1 MKKCLAILVMVFC
14 ISIFS
19 SGCMYI
25 DGKVTVNADGS
36 GFTDFNVGIAKS
48 VLDQT
53 GKTPKDFFGSGSL
66 YHAETINGR
75 EYLVLNDYGDAWNN
89 LGGMDA
95 SLEDLING
103 NIDQQLGSIYNTL
116 VGTIAQ
122 EVGPVTVV
130 PIDGGFRLNVELHD
144 GFGPDMVAEH
154 IWPDNVT
161 NESLAGMTLKD
172 LVAQDIDG
180 LVLKVTFEMPYTV
193 VKTSGGNS
201 GVTVNGKTITL
212 DYLEMIKSG
221 DKSWTF
227 ESTKDTKAE
236 KFPDVTSDAIIATP
250 TASTVQVN
258 GKSVSFDAYTIG
270 GSNYFKLRDLAY
282 ALSGTAARFDVA
294 WDGTNNAISLT
305 SGRDYTI
312 IGGEMTGKGA
322 GNKTPSPTSAKVYLD
337 GKEVQF
343 AAYTIDGN
351 NYFKLR
357 DIGKAIDFWVDWDGE
372 NNRVIIDTTIV
383 NSGLVYDDA
392 GNIIDGIKWD
402 TNTPGIS

>member
-1 MKKCLAILVMVFC
+1 MKKRLAILVVIFC
-14 ISIFS
+14 ISIGL
-19 SGCMYI
+19 SGCMHI
-25 DGKVTVNADGS
+25 DGKITVNADGS
-36 GFTDFNVGIAKS
+36 GFTDFKVGIAKS

-95 SLEDLING
+95 SLDDLMSG
-103 NIDQQLGSIYNTL
+103 NLEQQLGSIYNTL

-122 EVGPVTVV
+122 EMGPVTLV

-144 GFGPDMVAEH
+144 EFGPDMVAEH
-154 IWPDNVT
+154 IWPDKVT
-161 NESLAGMTLKD
+161 NDSLAGMTIMD

-180 LVLKVTFEMPYTV
+180 LVLKVTFEMPYNV

-212 DYLEMIKSG
+212 DYLKMIKSG

-227 ESTKDTKAE
+227 ECTKDTK
-236 KFPDVTSDAIIATP
+236 AIIATP

-258 GKSVSFDAYTIG
+258 GKSVSFDAYTIES
-270 GSNYFKLRDLAY
+270 SNYFKLRDLAY

-305 SGRDYTI
+305 SGKNYTTV
-312 IGGEMTGKGA
+312 GGEMTGKGA
-322 GNKTPSPTSAKVYLD
+322 VNKTPSPTSAKVYLD

-343 AAYTIDGN
+343 TAYTIDGN

-357 DIGKAIDFWVDWDGE
+357 DIGKAIDFWVDWDGK
-372 NNRVIIDTTIV
+372 NNRIIIDTTIV
-383 NSGLVYDDA
+383 NSGLVYDGA

-402 TNTPGIS
+402 TSTKGKS

>member
-1 MKKCLAILVMVFC
+1 MKKRLAILVVIFC
-14 ISIFS
+14 ISIGL
-19 SGCMYI
+19 SGCMHI
-25 DGKVTVNADGS
+25 DGKITVNADGS
-36 GFTDFNVGIAKS
+36 GFTDFKVGIAKS

-95 SLEDLING
+95 SLDDLMSG
-103 NIDQQLGSIYNTL
+103 NLEQQLGSIYNTL

-122 EVGPVTVV
+122 EMGPVTLV
-130 PIDGGFRLNVELHD
+130 PIDGGFRLNVGLHD
-144 GFGPDMVAEH
+144 EFGPDMVAEH
-154 IWPDNVT
+154 IWPDKVT
-161 NESLAGMTLKD
+161 NDSLAGMTIMD

-180 LVLKVTFEMPYTV
+180 LVLKVTFEMPYNV

-212 DYLEMIKSG
+212 DYLKMIKSG

-227 ESTKDTKAE
+227 ESTKDTK
-236 KFPDVTSDAIIATP
+236 AIIATP

-258 GKSVSFDAYTIG
+258 GKSVSFDAYTIES
-270 GSNYFKLRDLAY
+270 SNYFKLRDLAY

-294 WDGTNNAISLT
+294 WDGTNNAVSLT
-305 SGRDYTI
+305 SGKNYTTV
-312 IGGEMTGKGA
+312 GGEMTGKGA
-322 GNKTPSPTSAKVYLD
+322 VNKTPSPTSAKVYLD

-343 AAYTIDGN
+343 TAYTIDGN

-357 DIGKAIDFWVDWDGE
+357 DIGKAIDFWVDWDGK
-372 NNRVIIDTTIV
+372 NNRIIIDTTIV
-383 NSGLVYDDA
+383 NSGLVYDGA

-402 TNTPGIS
+402 TSTKGKS